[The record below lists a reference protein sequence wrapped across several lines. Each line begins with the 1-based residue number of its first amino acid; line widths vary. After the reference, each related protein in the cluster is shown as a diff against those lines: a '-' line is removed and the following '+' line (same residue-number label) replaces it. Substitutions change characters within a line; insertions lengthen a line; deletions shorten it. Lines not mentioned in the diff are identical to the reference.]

1 MPRKPKTFALALGSG
16 AARGLAHVGVLRVLE
31 GAGLRPSA
39 IAGTS
44 MGAVVGALTAAGR
57 TSDEIAEVAS
67 GVDAKRIF
75 SLADPAMSRMAVLS
89 GEKIERFLRDH
100 LPATFA
106 ELEIPFACVS
116 TDLRTGAALV
126 HREGD
131 LPAAVRASASI
142 PLLFMPV
149 ETGGH
154 VLVDGCLTDPIP
166 VGVAGEMPG
175 RVTVAVNVCSEGALP
190 PDLAMHAADGG
201 MLKALMAVARGEERA
216 KLPTYFEIAATSL
229 AVMER
234 GLARDSLRAA
244 DVVIRPEVGLYDG
257 YEFLEAERIIELG
270 AEAAAA
276 MLPRLARRLR
286 VRL

>member
-1 MPRKPKTFALALGSG
+1 
-16 AARGLAHVGVLRVLE
+16 
-31 GAGLRPSA
+31 
-39 IAGTS
+39 

-116 TDLRTGAALV
+116 TDLRTGAAL
-126 HREGD
+126 
-131 LPAAVRASASI
+131 ASI